1 MIWKRKQPPRITC
14 AEPLAKKLDVS
25 HHFAYTILGT
35 WNNDTSQEY
44 KNEIINENIKSKN
57 FRRALLKFF
66 PEYANKVKLW
76 EKLHP
81 EY

>member
-44 KNEIINENIKSKN
+44 KTVYSSDNASKITSKDSIILSFI
-57 FRRALLKFF
+57 LLFIIILQQS
-66 PEYANKVKLW
+66 VV
-76 EKLHP
+76 
-81 EY
+81 